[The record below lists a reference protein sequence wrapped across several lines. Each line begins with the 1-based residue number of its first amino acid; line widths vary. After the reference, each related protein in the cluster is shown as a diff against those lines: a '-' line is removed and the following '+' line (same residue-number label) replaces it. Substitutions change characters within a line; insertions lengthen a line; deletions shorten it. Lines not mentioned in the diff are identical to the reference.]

1 MLSYSK
7 IKICKMES
15 FNSSQISGENID
27 HLGLV
32 AGVLKKI
39 KLTKRVDK
47 MLPISKEKG
56 AKATMGERVSAMIL
70 NALGFVDNRLYMFAE
85 FLSNKPIK
93 RLLGSHLNAEY
104 FTDDSL
110 GRCLDQIYEY
120 GPTQFV
126 SHTTFQIASQL
137 NLLGKTIHVDTTSL
151 SLYGEYD
158 DLSEKEAQ
166 APQVTYGFSKEK
178 RSDLK
183 QLILNLAVTNKADLP
198 VFMASHSGNASD
210 QKILIQATKHIEQC
224 CKKIAKTPSF
234 VYVADSAM
242 YESCLKEDRNLL
254 WLSRVPLQRKE
265 AKNFIKDL
273 KNYEWKE
280 IEKGDYKIHAEEKV
294 VAGIK
299 QRWVLVFSK
308 QAHDRGKSTLERKK
322 FQEKEAVTKQLY
334 HLSNQVYNCEKD
346 AKKALKELEKQWK
359 YHHIT
364 AIDVEK
370 MDKYTQKGRPKK
382 GAQKNTIGY
391 KIKGTLAEDQG
402 AIDAVL
408 AQKGHFILA
417 TNQLEKKSLSDEEVL
432 SEYKGQQKVERGF
445 AFIKDNTFEVSSV
458 FLKKPSRIS
467 ALMAVMVL
475 SLFTYSLTQYLL
487 REALKEKGEFVPN
500 QLKKPIQRP
509 TAKWIFFL
517 FRSVHV
523 VYIEVHEL
531 HQELVINL
539 NPLLKRII
547 SYFGEETMA
556 IYDIILPKLD

>member
-1 MLSYSK
+1 
-7 IKICKMES
+7 MES
-15 FNSSQISGENID
+15 LNTDQISGENID

-39 KLTKRVDK
+39 QLVKRIDK
-47 MLPISKEKG
+47 MLPIAKEKG
-56 AKATMGERVSAMIL
+56 AKVTMGERVAAMIL

-93 RLLGSHLNAEY
+93 RLLGPHLNAES

-126 SHTTFQIASQL
+126 SDITFKIASQL

-151 SLYGEYD
+151 RVYGEYD
-158 DLSEKEAQ
+158 NLSESETL

-198 VFMASHSGNASD
+198 VFMAAHSGNASD

-224 CKKIAKTPSF
+224 CKKLDNTPSF
-234 VYVADSAM
+234 IYVADSSM
-242 YESCLKEDRNLL
+242 YESCIKEESNLL

-265 AKNFIKDL
+265 AKQFIKDI

-280 IEKGDYKIHAEEKV
+280 LEKGGYKIHVKKKV
-294 VAGIK
+294 IAGIK
-299 QRWVLVFSK
+299 QRWVLVFSE
-308 QAHDRGKSTLERKK
+308 QAYNRGKSTVERKK
-322 FQEKEAVTKQLY
+322 MKEKEKVTKQLH
-334 HLSNQVYNCEKD
+334 HLSKKTYNCEKD
-346 AKKALKELEKQWK
+346 AQKALKELEKLWK
-359 YHHIT
+359 YHHIHT
-364 AIDVEK
+364 VDVQRI
-370 MDKYTQKGRPKK
+370 DKYENKGRPKQ

-391 KIKGTLAEDQG
+391 KIKGSLTEDNEK
-402 AIDAVL
+402 IEAVL

-417 TNQLEKKSLSDEEVL
+417 TNQLDKKLLPDEEIL

-467 ALMAVMVL
+467 ALMAIMVL

-487 REALKEKGEFVPN
+487 RNALKEKGEFVPN

-523 VYIEVHEL
+523 VYIEVREHS
-531 HQELVINL
+531 QELVINL
-539 NPLLKRII
+539 TPLLKRII
-547 SYFGEETMA
+547 NYLGEETMA
-556 IYDIILPKLD
+556 IYDITLPKVD